1 LNKIAKHDMVK
12 KKNSPILMAFRPERC
27 APIGRSSRIAPRAEL
42 SFCSVPTQP
51 HGYDSML
58 DEAGGEEVVVNAVW

>member
-1 LNKIAKHDMVK
+1 
-12 KKNSPILMAFRPERC
+12 MAFRPERC
-27 APIGRSSRIAPRAEL
+27 APLGIAPRAEL

-58 DEAGGEEVVVNAVW
+58 DEVGGEEVVVNAVWYISTNVFRAKGKQIM

>member
-1 LNKIAKHDMVK
+1 
-12 KKNSPILMAFRPERC
+12 MAFRPERC

-51 HGYDSML
+51 HGYGSML
-58 DEAGGEEVVVNAVW
+58 DEAGGEEVVVNAVWYLQMCLGQRANKSCDQS